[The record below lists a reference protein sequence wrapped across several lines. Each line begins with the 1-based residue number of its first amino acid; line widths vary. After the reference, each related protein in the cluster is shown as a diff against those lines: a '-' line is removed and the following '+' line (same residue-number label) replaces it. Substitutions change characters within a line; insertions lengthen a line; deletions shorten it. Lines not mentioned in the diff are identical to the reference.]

1 MNKILVINSSLHG
14 EEGNSS
20 KAAKLF
26 VDALREK
33 KASDIKYIDL
43 AAIDLPHLGKEEMVA
58 WSIPSESRSDK
69 QKQLATYSDMFIDAI
84 EQADRIIFAI
94 PMYNFGIPSVLK
106 AFFDRIARAGKTF
119 NYTEN
124 GPVGLLTEKSVN
136 ILAARGGVYKGTPLD
151 TQTEYVRNFLAF
163 LGMNE
168 VTFSYIE
175 GLAMGEET
183 ATEAWQKYSDEIF
196 ELNNQRVD

>member
-1 MNKILVINSSLHG
+1 MSKILVINSSLHG

-26 VDALREK
+26 VDALRKK

-43 AAIDLPHLGKEEMVA
+43 ATIDLPHLGKEEMVA

-69 QKQLATYSDMFIDAI
+69 QKQLASYSDMFIDAI

-136 ILAARGGVYKGTPLD
+136 ILAARGGIYKGTPLD

-183 ATEAWQKYSDEIF
+183 AIEAWQKFSDEIF
-196 ELNNQRVD
+196 ELNNQGVD